1 MSWAKMTPSSG
12 DPLAGAGAL
21 PNLGAWLAFA
31 AQLYGRE
38 GLALGQVATNAHDEA
53 LYLFLRTL
61 GLPLDSD
68 SSVLERELTPQER
81 SKLKSALRRRVVGRI
96 PAAYLTREAF
106 LGEHRFYVDE
116 RAIIP
121 RSYFLEMI
129 PRLRRLLGRRAP
141 GPLRMADV
149 CTGSGCLAVLLAHA
163 FPGAKV
169 DAIDVSRKA
178 LEVARINIRE
188 HGLGERVRPFKSDV
202 FDSVPGARY
211 DLILSNPPYEPSAR
225 VDALPAEFRREPRLA
240 LDGGADGLAIIRR
253 LLDQAAGRLAP
264 RGIVLIE
271 VGGLRR
277 AMDRE
282 FSRLKPEWLPTQD
295 GSDCICLIRA
305 SGLAPQRAVRS

>member
-1 MSWAKMTPSSG
+1 MTPSSG

-31 AQLYGRE
+31 AELYGRE

-68 SSVLERELTPQER
+68 SSVLERELAPRER
-81 SKLKSALRRRVVGRI
+81 SKLKSVLRRRVVGRI
-96 PAAYLTREAF
+96 PAAYLTQEAF
-106 LGEHRFYVDE
+106 LGEHRFFVDE

-149 CTGSGCLAVLLAHA
+149 CTGSGCLAILLAHA

-178 LEVARINIRE
+178 LEVAGINIRE
-188 HGLGERVRPFKSDV
+188 HGLKGRVRPFSSDL
-202 FDSVPGARY
+202 FESVPAARY
-211 DLILSNPPYEPSAR
+211 DVILSNPPYEPSAR

-305 SGLAPQRAVRS
+305 SRLAPQRAVRS